1 MTDKIQ
7 RIRYGANEV
16 LDQIETRGR
25 IWNTETLA
33 WEPVTEDEL
42 KGMRTEL
49 RDHRRILEEILI
61 VLKGGS

>member
-1 MTDKIQ
+1 MTIPN
-7 RIRYGANEV
+7 RIRHSADTV

-42 KGMRTEL
+42 KTLRTEL
-49 RDHRRILEEILI
+49 REHRRILEEILI
-61 VLKGGS
+61 VLKGG